1 MTGVDFQILLPE
13 ILLAV
18 YALVALMFG
27 VYGGKDKLA
36 GLLTWATA
44 GLFVALALLIA
55 LRDGVGATAFGGM
68 FVDDAFARFAKVVVL
83 VSAAGVLV
91 MAQDYMA
98 RRDLARFEYPILAT
112 LSVIGMMV
120 MVSAGDL
127 MALYMGLELQ
137 SLALYVMAAM
147 RRDSVKSTEAGLKWG
162 AVVGPAAVRGFAG
175 VRLCWDDRLCRDRF
189 DPDGRPRAFGP
200 AVRSG
205 VPDLGHGL
213 QGFGSPLPHVDP
225 GRL

>member
-18 YALVALMFG
+18 YALAALMFG

-127 MALYMGLELQ
+127 LRIYFSVAHDPTQLNRQGPDVGDQYRSAIFYYNKEQEAAAKASKERLE
-137 SLALYVMAAM
+137 
-147 RRDSVKSTEAGLKWG
+147 KSG
-162 AVVGPAAVRGFAG
+162 
-175 VRLCWDDRLCRDRF
+175 
-189 DPDGRPRAFGP
+189 
-200 AVRSG
+200 
-205 VPDLGHGL
+205 
-213 QGFGSPLPHVDP
+213 
-225 GRL
+225 